1 MNNNSGESQE
11 LLQSFLNYLEFEKR
25 SSKHTIS
32 SYSLDLQGFLSFI
45 DTIKINECTDKDIRN
60 WIVYLSE
67 QDLSPRTINRKITA
81 VRSFFSFLQRIY
93 AISYN
98 PVQKIRSLKTKKRL
112 PFFVEKKSMNTLL
125 DSIDFGEGFIAM
137 RDKLIIELLY
147 ATGMRRSEL
156 LNLHVFSIDFAMKTI
171 KIYGKRNKERIVPVL
186 SETMQHVADYIEERN
201 KIADEHSF
209 LLITEKGKPAYENL
223 VYRVVKKYIAQ
234 ISTIE
239 KKSPHVLR
247 HTFATHLL
255 NEGADLNDIKELLGH
270 ASLSATQIYTHNSFE
285 KLKNIYKQ
293 SHPRN

>member
-1 MNNNSGESQE
+1 MSNNSGESQE

-45 DTIKINECTDKDIRN
+45 DTIKINECTDKNIRN
-60 WIVYLSE
+60 WIVHLSE
-67 QDLSPRTINRKITA
+67 QELSPRTINRKLTA
-81 VRSFFSFLQRIY
+81 VRSFFYFLQKIN
-93 AISYN
+93 ALSCN

-112 PFFVEKKSMNTLL
+112 PFFVEKKSMEVLF
-125 DSIDFGEGFIAM
+125 DSIDFGEGFLAK
-137 RDKLIIELLY
+137 RDRVILELLY

-156 LNLHVFSIDFAMKTI
+156 LNLHVSSIDFSSNALKVL
-171 KIYGKRNKERIVPVL
+171 GKRNKERIIPIL
-186 SETMQHVADYIEERN
+186 DETIKNIADYIAERN
-201 KIADEHSF
+201 KIAEAHSF
-209 LLITEKGKPAYENL
+209 LIITEKGKPAYEN
-223 VYRVVKKYIAQ
+223 VIYRVVTKYISQ

-285 KLKNIYKQ
+285 KLKDIYKQ

>member
-1 MNNNSGESQE
+1 MSNNSGDSQE
-11 LLQSFLNYLEFEKR
+11 LLQSFLDYLEFEKR

-45 DTIKINECTDKDIRN
+45 DTIRINECTDKDIRN

-81 VRSFFSFLQRIY
+81 VRSFFYFLQRIY

-156 LNLHVFSIDFAMKTI
+156 LNLHVFSIDFVMKTI
-171 KIYGKRNKERIVPVL
+171 KIHGKRNKERIIPVL

-201 KIADEHSF
+201 KIAEGHSF
-209 LLITEKGKPAYENL
+209 LLITGKGKPAYENL

-285 KLKNIYKQ
+285 KLKDIYKQ

>member
-45 DTIKINECTDKDIRN
+45 DIIKINECTDKNIRN
-60 WIVYLSE
+60 WIIDLSE
-67 QDLSPRTINRKITA
+67 RNLSPRTINRKLTA
-81 VRSFFSFLQRIY
+81 VRSFFYFLQKINVL
-93 AISYN
+93 SYN

-112 PFFVEKKSMNTLL
+112 PFFVEKKSMEQLF
-125 DSIDFGEGFIAM
+125 DSIDFGDGFLAK
-137 RDKLIIELLY
+137 RDRVILELLY

-156 LNLHVFSIDFAMKTI
+156 LNLHVSSIDFSSKTL
-171 KIYGKRNKERIVPVL
+171 KVLGKRNKERIIPIL
-186 SETMQHVADYIEERN
+186 DATIQNIADYLAERN
-201 KIADEHSF
+201 KIAEAHSF
-209 LLITEKGKPAYENL
+209 LIITEKGKPAYENII
-223 VYRVVKKYIAQ
+223 YRVVKKYISQ

-270 ASLSATQIYTHNSFE
+270 ASLSATQVYTHNSFE
-285 KLKNIYKQ
+285 KLKDIYKQ